1 MNWRMLPRVAALIVG
16 PTLLPATA
24 SAQTVTVSVP
34 ASVTFNVT
42 NVGADTVGSPAPT
55 RVSFSGLLLLNVLRI
70 SIKADAPTFTP
81 PTPSPQSIPSSNVR
95 WTVSNSSGGSGSN
108 GTVSSAAWTQLFQS
122 AFLATNG
129 RVDVTWR
136 LGAPGGG
143 IRAGSH
149 TVTIRYK
156 LEAM

>member
-1 MNWRMLPRVAALIVG
+1 MLPVLAALIAASA
-16 PTLLPATA
+16 LLPAAA
-24 SAQTVTVSVP
+24 SAQVVTVSVP

-42 NVGADTVGSPAPT
+42 NVGVDTVGSPAPT

-70 SIKADAPTFTP
+70 SVKADAPAFTP
-81 PTPSPQSIPSSNVR
+81 PSPSPGIPSSNVR
-95 WTVSNSSGGSGSN
+95 WTTSNQSGGTGSN
-108 GTVSSAAWTQLFQS
+108 GSASSASWAQLFQS
-122 AFLATNG
+122 AFLATTG

-136 LGAPGGG
+136 LAAPGGG

-149 TVTIRYK
+149 TLTIRYK

>member
-1 MNWRMLPRVAALIVG
+1 MLPGVAALIAASALV
-16 PTLLPATA
+16 PAAA

-42 NVGADTVGSPAPT
+42 NVGVDTVGSPAPT

-81 PTPSPQSIPSSNVR
+81 PSPSPTSIPSSNVR
-95 WTVSNSSGGSGSN
+95 WTVSNASGGSGSN
-108 GTVSSAAWTQLFQS
+108 GTVRSAAWTQLFQS
-122 AFLATNG
+122 ALLAPTG

-136 LGAPGGG
+136 LAAPGGG